1 MKRIGAFSLAIFIF
15 VLSVFSVIPI
25 DVYADD
31 NKTVLPFTFK
41 QLNNSVGAGMSASDA
56 NAAVTAHKDIYTSDG
71 TLLFI
76 YNPSNSYNW
85 TTSSKAYYLTLNY
98 SDEQL
103 KNILM
108 SKNPLSTLFNV
119 WGAALSNNN
128 GIRAFCA
135 GLGTIFSGNSDMGT
149 KVLDTLSGNYNY
161 LDALSYDED
170 SQTITM
176 SNDNGSV
183 DKLREEIKY
192 YYYKSNGMF
201 FIEPNT
207 SKLGDILSSS
217 WYSDMN
223 LYTEDFNIANNYD
236 YILYNT
242 RYHFLAAFNKT
253 DFSYGYSSGYE
264 RFQDSRSYYYDF
276 QFVDKDLNNINLPF
290 YYNFNIFETFSEDNN
305 VSLTSDS
312 VGILT
317 LGSYNRYYSGLT
329 SFFSNTKPCVPKER
343 IGFYGYKFCDD
354 IDFYDLS
361 RYQYGESSS
370 TFLYS
375 KDGTPLLGFSSYDK
389 IFDYVHG
396 DSSAYLGSAIN
407 KVGEDISFSIK
418 DMNENLGTKMDEL
431 IDSINS
437 GKGNMSADE
446 LQNAI
451 DKGLEDLNK
460 NTEDIKDN
468 TSSILDKL
476 EEQNQIL
483 LQILGVTEYIAYQTT
498 KDDGSSYT
506 KTDLTNT
513 INKIYNGLGNAILY
527 GKNTLTNSGDNS
539 GAASQ
544 SSIVTREDFK
554 LSNNI
559 YTSSGSGV
567 SPGTPVVAY
576 SLDDCSVYDDSNDYD
591 VGIATQDINNMD
603 IHDGLF
609 GKFPFSVPYQLYEWL
624 QVLQA
629 DPVAPKLV
637 YNYGFLLGHKDDQ
650 KYDLVIDF
658 NIYER
663 WANVCKSFLRLSFTL
678 AMSLFLYKKFKGNS
692 IF

>member
-1 MKRIGAFSLAIFIF
+1 MKRIGAFSLAISIF
-15 VLSVFSVIPI
+15 VLSVFSVIP
-25 DVYADD
+25 VYADD
-31 NKTVLPFTFK
+31 DKTVLPCNLK
-41 QLNNSVGAGMSASDA
+41 QTMAFSSSDA
-56 NAAVTAHKDIYTSDG
+56 QAYVAAHKDIYSQDG
-71 TLLFI
+71 YLLFA
-76 YNPSNSYNW
+76 YTPAASYNW
-85 TTSSKAYYLTLNY
+85 NLCKDGQLTNIHMSDKQVANYIMTNRPFISMYTVLSSLLA
-98 SDEQL
+98 
-103 KNILM
+103 
-108 SKNPLSTLFNV
+108 
-119 WGAALSNNN
+119 NNN
-128 GIRAFCA
+128 SFRGFCS
-135 GLGTIFSGNSDMGT
+135 GLGAIFLKDSDAGT
-149 KVLDTLSGNYNY
+149 KILDTLTGNYNY
-161 LDALSYDED
+161 LDSLNYDED

-183 DKLREEIKY
+183 DKLREEIK
-192 YYYKSNGMF
+192 K
-201 FIEPNT
+201 
-207 SKLGDILSSS
+207 
-217 WYSDMN
+217 
-223 LYTEDFNIANNYD
+223 
-236 YILYNT
+236 
-242 RYHFLAAFNKT
+242 
-253 DFSYGYSSGYE
+253 
-264 RFQDSRSYYYDF
+264 YYYDSIGIRF
-276 QFVDKDLNNINLPF
+276 IYPTDNHNPAYLIELNRSLYDYEEDYISDFNALSQYDYAVGTSYGDYTTRLISGFDKNSYSYCYLGQLGNYSYIYFLDKDMNVVNNSVIKI
-290 YYNFNIFETFSEDNN
+290 FNAQSYGSGNERIDLDYSFK
-305 VSLTSDS
+305 S
-312 VGILT
+312 VVP
-317 LGSYNRYYSGLT
+317 LGSQLLLR
-329 SFFSNTKPCVPKER
+329 
-343 IGFYGYKFCDD
+343 
-354 IDFYDLS
+354 
-361 RYQYGESSS
+361 
-370 TFLYS
+370 LYS
-375 KDGTPLLGFSSYDK
+375 KSGDTYKEVTFYNGYTYDRAYFFSKNNKPFVYFSSYEK
-389 IFDYVHG
+389 LFNFLNG
-396 DSSAYLGSAIN
+396 SQTAYLSSRIDKA
-407 KVGEDISFSIK
+407 GEDISFSIK
-418 DMNENLGTKMDEL
+418 NMSENLGDKMDTL
-431 IDSINS
+431 IDSINDK
-437 GKGNMSADE
+437 KGSMSADD

-451 DKGLEDLNK
+451 DKGIEDLNK

-527 GKNTLTNSGDNS
+527 GKNTLTDSGDSS

-554 LSNNI
+554 MSNNI
-559 YTSSGSGV
+559 YTSSGSGF

-576 SLDDCSVYDDSNDYD
+576 SLDDYSVYDDSNDYD
-591 VGIATQDINNMD
+591 VGIASQDINNMD

-658 NIYER
+658 NIYEP

>member
-1 MKRIGAFSLAIFIF
+1 MKRIGAFSLAIFIL
-15 VLSVFSVIPI
+15 VLSIFSVIP
-25 DVYADD
+25 VYADD
-31 NKTVLPFTFK
+31 DKTVLPCNLK
-41 QLNNSVGAGMSASDA
+41 QTMAFSSSDA
-56 NAAVTAHKDIYTSDG
+56 QSYVAAHKDIYSQDG
-71 TLLFI
+71 YLLFA
-76 YNPSNSYNW
+76 YTPAASYNW
-85 TTSSKAYYLTLNY
+85 NLCKDGKMTTIHMSDKQVANYIMTDKPFMSMYTVLSSLLA
-98 SDEQL
+98 
-103 KNILM
+103 
-108 SKNPLSTLFNV
+108 
-119 WGAALSNNN
+119 NNN
-128 GIRAFCA
+128 AFRGFCS
-135 GLGTIFSGNSDMGT
+135 GLGAVFTKDSDAGT
-149 KVLDTLSGNYNY
+149 KILDTITGNYNY
-161 LDALSYDED
+161 LDSLNYDED

-183 DKLREEIKY
+183 DKLREEIK
-192 YYYKSNGMF
+192 K
-201 FIEPNT
+201 
-207 SKLGDILSSS
+207 
-217 WYSDMN
+217 
-223 LYTEDFNIANNYD
+223 
-236 YILYNT
+236 
-242 RYHFLAAFNKT
+242 
-253 DFSYGYSSGYE
+253 
-264 RFQDSRSYYYDF
+264 YYYDSIGIRF
-276 QFVDKDLNNINLPF
+276 IYPTDNHNPAYLIELNRSLYDYEEDYISDFNALSQYDYAVGTSYGDYTTRLISGFDKNSYSYCYLGQLGNYSYIYFLDKDM
-290 YYNFNIFETFSEDNN
+290 N
-305 VSLTSDS
+305 VVNDS
-312 VGILT
+312 VIKIFNAQSYGSGNERIDLDYSFKSVVP
-317 LGSYNRYYSGLT
+317 LGSQLLLR
-329 SFFSNTKPCVPKER
+329 
-343 IGFYGYKFCDD
+343 
-354 IDFYDLS
+354 
-361 RYQYGESSS
+361 
-370 TFLYS
+370 LYS
-375 KDGTPLLGFSSYDK
+375 KSGDTYEEVTFYNGYTYDRAYFFSKNNKPFVYFSSYEK
-389 IFDYVHG
+389 LFNFLNG
-396 DSSAYLGSAIN
+396 SQTAYLSSRIDKA
-407 KVGEDISFSIK
+407 GEDISFSIK
-418 DMNENLGTKMDEL
+418 DMSENLGEKMDTL
-431 IDSINS
+431 IDSINDK
-437 GKGNMSADE
+437 KGSMSADE

-451 DKGLEDLNK
+451 DKGIEDLNK

-527 GKNTLTNSGDNS
+527 GKNTLTDSGDSS

-544 SSIVTREDFK
+544 SYIVTREDFK

-637 YNYGFLLGHKDDQ
+637 YNYGFLLGHKGEQ
-650 KYDLVIDF
+650 KYDLTIDLS
-658 NIYER
+658 IYEP

>member
-1 MKRIGAFSLAIFIF
+1 MKRIGAFSLAIIIFTLSIVLYVPDITFANEAFIISKNSDEATGLSSDEAQKAIDANADIRGKDGVTMLLYTPSDSYNYTLKSGAF
-15 VLSVFSVIPI
+15 VCHMSDAQAKAMLMSKKSFQQYVVLVSSLLS
-25 DVYADD
+25 
-31 NKTVLPFTFK
+31 
-41 QLNNSVGAGMSASDA
+41 NNSVIRGFVSTVGALTTENSKTLTDILDS
-56 NAAVTAHKDIYTSDG
+56 VT
-71 TLLFI
+71 
-76 YNPSNSYNW
+76 
-85 TTSSKAYYLTLNY
+85 
-98 SDEQL
+98 
-103 KNILM
+103 
-108 SKNPLSTLFNV
+108 
-119 WGAALSNNN
+119 
-128 GIRAFCA
+128 
-135 GLGTIFSGNSDMGT
+135 
-149 KVLDTLSGNYNY
+149 GNYNY
-161 LDALSYDED
+161 LDSLNYDED
-170 SQTITM
+170 SQTVTM
-176 SNDNGSV
+176 SNLNGSV
-183 DKLREEIKY
+183 DKLREEIKKY
-192 YYYKSNGMF
+192 YYIENGMF
-201 FIEPNT
+201 YYKPYGAFSNVVST
-207 SKLGDILSSS
+207 SSYSDMTLYQEDYNLLQNYDYAFKTSNYILAFNKSDFNSFYFTGSYNSFDSGGSNCLIQFVDNDFNSIDLNFNSNFNYVSDTYGAYSYHSVGFHSSGYNSHYWIKDTLSSS
-217 WYSDMN
+217 ACWGGSNSFVY
-223 LYTEDFNIANNYD
+223 YFNTD
-236 YILYNT
+236 
-242 RYHFLAAFNKT
+242 NKEH
-253 DFSYGYSSGYE
+253 SW
-264 RFQDSRSYYYDF
+264 
-276 QFVDKDLNNINLPF
+276 
-290 YYNFNIFETFSEDNN
+290 
-305 VSLTSDS
+305 
-312 VGILT
+312 
-317 LGSYNRYYSGLT
+317 
-329 SFFSNTKPCVPKER
+329 
-343 IGFYGYKFCDD
+343 
-354 IDFYDLS
+354 
-361 RYQYGESSS
+361 QYGE
-370 TFLYS
+370 FYS
-375 KDGTPLLGFSSYDK
+375 KDNSDLLGFVSYEALYNY
-389 IFDYVHG
+389 FHG
-396 DSSAYLGSAIN
+396 DKNAYLSSRIDKA
-407 KVGEDISFSIK
+407 GEDISFSIK
-418 DMNENLGTKMDEL
+418 DMSENLGEKMDTL
-431 IDSINS
+431 IDSINDK
-437 GKGNMSADE
+437 KGSMSADE

-451 DKGLEDLNK
+451 DKGIEDLNK

-527 GKNTLTNSGDNS
+527 GKNTLTDSGDSS

-576 SLDDCSVYDDSNDYD
+576 SLDDYSVYDVSNDYD
-591 VGIATQDINNMD
+591 VGISTQDINNMD

-658 NIYER
+658 NIYEP

>member
-1 MKRIGAFSLAIFIF
+1 MKRIGAFSLALIVFA
-15 VLSVFSVIPI
+15 LSII
-25 DVYADD
+25 VYLPDITFADD
-31 NKTVLPFTFK
+31 SDKTIIPCNLKDTKSFSSSEAQAYV
-41 QLNNSVGAGMSASDA
+41 A
-56 NAAVTAHKDIYTSDG
+56 AHKDIYSQDG
-71 TLLFI
+71 YLLFA
-76 YNPSNSYNW
+76 YTPAASYNW
-85 TTSSKAYYLTLNY
+85 NMCKDGKMTDIHMSDKQVSNYIMTTKPFRSMQTILY
-98 SDEQL
+98 S
-103 KNILM
+103 M
-108 SKNPLSTLFNV
+108 
-119 WGAALSNNN
+119 LSNNN
-128 GIRAFCA
+128 VSRGFFA
-135 GLGTIFSGNSDMGT
+135 GLGALYTGDSDAGT
-149 KVLDTLSGNYNY
+149 KILDTLTGNYNY

-170 SQTITM
+170 SKTITM

-183 DKLREEIKY
+183 DKLREEIKKY
-192 YYYKSNGMF
+192 YYNSIGLKEKKSSGTVSSLIDSSDFRACFEYEEDYINAFGYKNYKYCLKTYYGFYYFFNDLKDYIYVSNDSNNDRFLSSYDNWTKETWRFRTLRSDGSTGFLQPVKEDTVIRYDFTLKVNVSDMYFWYTPSNGDWVLR
-201 FIEPNT
+201 PDWNNDY
-207 SKLGDILSSS
+207 SK
-217 WYSDMN
+217 W
-223 LYTEDFNIANNYD
+223 
-236 YILYNT
+236 
-242 RYHFLAAFNKT
+242 
-253 DFSYGYSSGYE
+253 
-264 RFQDSRSYYYDF
+264 
-276 QFVDKDLNNINLPF
+276 
-290 YYNFNIFETFSEDNN
+290 
-305 VSLTSDS
+305 VS
-312 VGILT
+312 
-317 LGSYNRYYSGLT
+317 
-329 SFFSNTKPCVPKER
+329 F
-343 IGFYGYKFCDD
+343 
-354 IDFYDLS
+354 
-361 RYQYGESSS
+361 
-370 TFLYS
+370 YS
-375 KDGTPLLGFSSYDK
+375 KDNSSLKFWASYSAL
-389 IFDYVHG
+389 YNYLHG
-396 DSSAYLGSAIN
+396 DQNAYLSSKIEETG
-407 KVGEDISFSIK
+407 KDISYSIK

-527 GKNTLTNSGDNS
+527 GKNTLTDSGDSS

-567 SPGTPVVAY
+567 SPGTPVFAY

-591 VGIATQDINNMD
+591 VGTAAQDINNMD

-637 YNYGFLLGHKDDQ
+637 YNYGYLLGHKDDQ

-658 NIYER
+658 SIYES
-663 WANVCKSFLRLSFTL
+663 WAYVCKSFLRLSFTL
-678 AMSLFLYKKFKGNS
+678 LMAVFIFRHFSNNKGGGVL
-692 IF
+692 

>member
-1 MKRIGAFSLAIFIF
+1 MKRIGAFSLAFFIF
-15 VLSVFSVIPI
+15 VLSVFSVIPV

-161 LDALSYDED
+161 LDALNYDEE

-183 DKLREEIKY
+183 DKLREEIKKY
-192 YYYKSNGMF
+192 YYNSIGLKEKKPSGTVSSIIDSSDFRVCFEYEEDYINAFGYKNYKYCLKTYYGFYYFFNDLKDYIYVSNDSNNDRFLSSYDNWTKETWRFRTLRSDGSTGFLQPVKEDTVIRYDFTLKVNVSDMYFWYTPSNGDWVLR
-201 FIEPNT
+201 PDWNNDY
-207 SKLGDILSSS
+207 SK
-217 WYSDMN
+217 W
-223 LYTEDFNIANNYD
+223 
-236 YILYNT
+236 
-242 RYHFLAAFNKT
+242 
-253 DFSYGYSSGYE
+253 
-264 RFQDSRSYYYDF
+264 
-276 QFVDKDLNNINLPF
+276 
-290 YYNFNIFETFSEDNN
+290 
-305 VSLTSDS
+305 VS
-312 VGILT
+312 
-317 LGSYNRYYSGLT
+317 
-329 SFFSNTKPCVPKER
+329 F
-343 IGFYGYKFCDD
+343 
-354 IDFYDLS
+354 
-361 RYQYGESSS
+361 
-370 TFLYS
+370 YS
-375 KDGTPLLGFSSYDK
+375 KDNSSLKFWASYSAL
-389 IFDYVHG
+389 YNYLHG
-396 DSSAYLGSAIN
+396 DQNAYLSSKIEETG
-407 KVGEDISFSIK
+407 KDISYSIK

-527 GKNTLTNSGDNS
+527 GKNTLTDSGDSS

-591 VGIATQDINNMD
+591 VGIATHDINNMD

-637 YNYGFLLGHKDDQ
+637 YNYGFLIGHKGEQ
-650 KYDLVIDF
+650 KYDLTIDLSV
-658 NIYER
+658 YES
-663 WANVCKSFLRLSFTL
+663 WAYVCKSFLRLSFTL

>member
-15 VLSVFSVIPI
+15 VLSVFSVIP
-25 DVYADD
+25 VYADGD
-31 NKTVLPFTFK
+31 KTVLPCNLK
-41 QLNNSVGAGMSASDA
+41 QTMAFSSSDA
-56 NAAVTAHKDIYTSDG
+56 QAYVAAHKDIYSQDG
-71 TLLFI
+71 YLLFA
-76 YNPSNSYNW
+76 YTPAASYNW
-85 TTSSKAYYLTLNY
+85 NLCKDGQLTNIHMSDKQVSNYIMTNRPFMSMYTVLSSLLA
-98 SDEQL
+98 
-103 KNILM
+103 
-108 SKNPLSTLFNV
+108 
-119 WGAALSNNN
+119 NNN
-128 GIRAFCA
+128 SFRGFCS
-135 GLGTIFSGNSDMGT
+135 GLGAIFLKDSDAGT
-149 KVLDTLSGNYNY
+149 KILDTLTGNYNY
-161 LDALSYDED
+161 LDSLNYDED

-176 SNDNGSV
+176 SNVNGSV
-183 DKLREEIKY
+183 DKLREEIKKY
-192 YYYKSNGMF
+192 YYNSIGLKEKKSSGTVSSLIDSSDFRACFEYEEDYINAFGYKNYKYCLKTYYGFYYFFNDLKDYIYVSNDSNNDRFLSSYDNWTKETWRFRTLRSDGTTGFLQPVKEDTVIRYDFTLKVNVSDMYFWYTPSNGDWVLR
-201 FIEPNT
+201 PDWNNDY
-207 SKLGDILSSS
+207 SK
-217 WYSDMN
+217 W
-223 LYTEDFNIANNYD
+223 
-236 YILYNT
+236 
-242 RYHFLAAFNKT
+242 
-253 DFSYGYSSGYE
+253 
-264 RFQDSRSYYYDF
+264 
-276 QFVDKDLNNINLPF
+276 
-290 YYNFNIFETFSEDNN
+290 
-305 VSLTSDS
+305 VS
-312 VGILT
+312 
-317 LGSYNRYYSGLT
+317 
-329 SFFSNTKPCVPKER
+329 F
-343 IGFYGYKFCDD
+343 
-354 IDFYDLS
+354 
-361 RYQYGESSS
+361 
-370 TFLYS
+370 YS
-375 KDGTPLLGFSSYDK
+375 KDNSSLKFWASYSAL
-389 IFDYVHG
+389 YNYLHG
-396 DSSAYLGSAIN
+396 DQNAYLSSKIEETG
-407 KVGEDISFSIK
+407 KDISYSIK

-468 TSSILDKL
+468 TNDILETLK
-476 EEQNQIL
+476 EQNNIL

-527 GKNTLTNSGDNS
+527 GKNTLTDSGDSS

-544 SSIVTREDFK
+544 SSIVTRDDFK

-576 SLDDCSVYDDSNDYD
+576 SLDDYSVYDDSNDYD
-591 VGIATQDINNMD
+591 VGIAAQDINNMD

-624 QVLQA
+624 QILQA

-637 YNYGFLLGHKDDQ
+637 YNYGFLIGHKGEQ
-650 KYDLVIDF
+650 KYDLTIDLSV
-658 NIYER
+658 YES

>member
-1 MKRIGAFSLAIFIF
+1 MKRIGAFSLAFFIF
-15 VLSVFSVIPI
+15 VLSVFSVIPV

-161 LDALSYDED
+161 LDALNYDED
-170 SQTITM
+170 SKTITM

-183 DKLREEIKY
+183 DKLREEIKKY
-192 YYYKSNGMF
+192 YYDLIGLNEWKASGTVKEWVDSPTFRKSFDYEEDYNNG
-201 FIEPNT
+201 
-207 SKLGDILSSS
+207 
-217 WYSDMN
+217 
-223 LYTEDFNIANNYD
+223 
-236 YILYNT
+236 
-242 RYHFLAAFNKT
+242 
-253 DFSYGYSSGYE
+253 YGYSQYNYVICSGQYFSYFFNEADLFYISNGE
-264 RFQDSRSYYYDF
+264 R
-276 QFVDKDLNNINLPF
+276 INLTVDNWDVLF
-290 YYNFNIFETFSEDNN
+290 YKVYFYNK
-305 VSLTSDS
+305 
-312 VGILT
+312 
-317 LGSYNRYYSGLT
+317 GSSSSSFIPADKAGLIT
-329 SFFSNTKPCVPKER
+329 H
-343 IGFYGYKFCDD
+343 
-354 IDFYDLS
+354 
-361 RYQYGESSS
+361 YQYTYHDVTECALYRSNSYGFAIYPSPATWSSETSKESSRNIL
-370 TFLYS
+370 LYS
-375 KDGTPLLGFSSYDK
+375 KDKKPLKYFSSYGAL
-389 IFDYVHG
+389 YNYMNG
-396 DSSAYLGSAIN
+396 DQNAYLSSKIEETG
-407 KVGEDISFSIK
+407 KDISYSIK

-527 GKNTLTNSGDNS
+527 GKNTLTDSGDSS

-637 YNYGFLLGHKDDQ
+637 YNYGFLIGHKGEQ
-650 KYDLVIDF
+650 KYDLTIDLSV
-658 NIYER
+658 YES
-663 WANVCKSFLRLSFTL
+663 WAYVCKSFLRLSFTL

>member
-15 VLSVFSVIPI
+15 VLSVFSVIP
-25 DVYADD
+25 VYADGD
-31 NKTVLPFTFK
+31 KTVLPCNLK
-41 QLNNSVGAGMSASDA
+41 QTMAFSSSDA
-56 NAAVTAHKDIYTSDG
+56 QAYVAAHKDIYSQDG
-71 TLLFI
+71 YLLFA
-76 YNPSNSYNW
+76 YTPAASYNW
-85 TTSSKAYYLTLNY
+85 NLCKDGQLTNIHMSDKQVANYIMTNRPFMSMYTVLSSLLA
-98 SDEQL
+98 
-103 KNILM
+103 
-108 SKNPLSTLFNV
+108 
-119 WGAALSNNN
+119 NNN
-128 GIRAFCA
+128 SFRGFCS
-135 GLGTIFSGNSDMGT
+135 GLGAIFLKDSDAGT
-149 KVLDTLSGNYNY
+149 KILDTLTGNYNY
-161 LDALSYDED
+161 LDALNYDEE

-183 DKLREEIKY
+183 DKLREEIKKY
-192 YYYKSNGMF
+192 YYNIIGLKEKKSIGTVSSIIDSSDFRSCFEYEEDYINAFGYKNYKYCLKTYYGFYYFFNDLSDYIYVSNDSNNDRFLSSYDNWTKETWRFRTLRSDGTTGFLQPVKEDTVIRYDFTLKVNVSDMYFWYTPSNGDWVLR
-201 FIEPNT
+201 PDWNNDY
-207 SKLGDILSSS
+207 SK
-217 WYSDMN
+217 WV
-223 LYTEDFNIANNYD
+223 EF
-236 YILYNT
+236 
-242 RYHFLAAFNKT
+242 
-253 DFSYGYSSGYE
+253 
-264 RFQDSRSYYYDF
+264 
-276 QFVDKDLNNINLPF
+276 
-290 YYNFNIFETFSEDNN
+290 
-305 VSLTSDS
+305 
-312 VGILT
+312 
-317 LGSYNRYYSGLT
+317 
-329 SFFSNTKPCVPKER
+329 
-343 IGFYGYKFCDD
+343 
-354 IDFYDLS
+354 
-361 RYQYGESSS
+361 
-370 TFLYS
+370 YS
-375 KDGTPLLGFSSYDK
+375 KDKTSLKFWASYSAL
-389 IFDYVHG
+389 YNYLHG
-396 DSSAYLGSAIN
+396 DQNAYLSSKIEETG
-407 KVGEDISFSIK
+407 KDISYSIK

-527 GKNTLTNSGDNS
+527 GKNTLTDSGDSS

-591 VGIATQDINNMD
+591 VGIATHDINNMD

-637 YNYGFLLGHKDDQ
+637 YNYGFLIGHKGEQ
-650 KYDLVIDF
+650 KYDLTIDLSV
-658 NIYER
+658 YES
-663 WANVCKSFLRLSFTL
+663 WAYVCKSFLRLSFTL

>member
-15 VLSVFSVIPI
+15 VLSVFSVIP
-25 DVYADD
+25 VYADGD
-31 NKTVLPFTFK
+31 KTVLPCNLK
-41 QLNNSVGAGMSASDA
+41 QTMAFSSSDA
-56 NAAVTAHKDIYTSDG
+56 QAYVAAHKDIYSQDG
-71 TLLFI
+71 YLLFA
-76 YNPSNSYNW
+76 YTPAASYNW
-85 TTSSKAYYLTLNY
+85 NLCKDGQLTNIHMSDKQVANYIMTNRPFMSMYTVLSSLLA
-98 SDEQL
+98 
-103 KNILM
+103 
-108 SKNPLSTLFNV
+108 
-119 WGAALSNNN
+119 NNN
-128 GIRAFCA
+128 SFRGFCS
-135 GLGTIFSGNSDMGT
+135 GLGAIFLKDSDAGT
-149 KVLDTLSGNYNY
+149 KILDTLTGNYNY
-161 LDALSYDED
+161 LDALNYDED

-183 DKLREEIKY
+183 DKLREEIKKY
-192 YYYKSNGMF
+192 YYNSIGLKEKKSSGTVSSIIDSSDFRACFEYEEDYINAFGYKNYKYCLKTYYGFYYFFNDLKDYIYVSNDSNNDRFLSSYDNWTKETWRFRTLKSDGSTGFLQPLKEDTVIRYDFTLKVNVSDMYFWYTPSNGDWVLR
-201 FIEPNT
+201 PDWNNDY
-207 SKLGDILSSS
+207 SK
-217 WYSDMN
+217 WV
-223 LYTEDFNIANNYD
+223 EF
-236 YILYNT
+236 
-242 RYHFLAAFNKT
+242 
-253 DFSYGYSSGYE
+253 
-264 RFQDSRSYYYDF
+264 
-276 QFVDKDLNNINLPF
+276 
-290 YYNFNIFETFSEDNN
+290 
-305 VSLTSDS
+305 
-312 VGILT
+312 
-317 LGSYNRYYSGLT
+317 
-329 SFFSNTKPCVPKER
+329 
-343 IGFYGYKFCDD
+343 
-354 IDFYDLS
+354 
-361 RYQYGESSS
+361 
-370 TFLYS
+370 YS
-375 KDGTPLLGFSSYDK
+375 KDKTSLKFWASYSAL
-389 IFDYVHG
+389 YNYLHG
-396 DSSAYLGSAIN
+396 DQNAYLSSKIEETG
-407 KVGEDISFSIK
+407 KDISYSIK

-527 GKNTLTNSGDNS
+527 GKNTLTDSGDSS

-591 VGIATQDINNMD
+591 VGIATHDINNMD

-637 YNYGFLLGHKDDQ
+637 YNYGFLIGHKGEQ
-650 KYDLVIDF
+650 KYDLTIDLSV
-658 NIYER
+658 YES
-663 WANVCKSFLRLSFTL
+663 WAYVCKSFLRLSFTL

-692 IF
+692 FF